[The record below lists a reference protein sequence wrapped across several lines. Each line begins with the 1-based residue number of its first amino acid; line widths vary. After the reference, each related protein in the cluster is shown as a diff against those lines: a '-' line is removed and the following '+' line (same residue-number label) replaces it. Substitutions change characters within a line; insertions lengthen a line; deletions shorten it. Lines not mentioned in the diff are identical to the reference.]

1 MPAQIDDAAFAQAG
15 VLDPLQHLAGTPP
28 VVAEEPGPNWKEPE
42 PCHHANENET
52 RHSPALARN
61 RTFFLSMFAP
71 AQVVG
76 KGKIDFPRD
85 SNRLRS
91 LIGER

>member
-28 VVAEEPGPNWKEPE
+28 VVAEEPSVPTQRNPE

-52 RHSPALARN
+52 RHSPASCKKSY
-61 RTFFLSMFAP
+61 FLSMHLRKWGEKEKSTFQGTA
-71 AQVVG
+71 
-76 KGKIDFPRD
+76 ID
-85 SNRLRS
+85 SGS